1 MERNIYM
8 KLRGRE
14 MEYDDVRSIID
25 KRITELMNTSYISGL
40 VTRKVCDIRI
50 DELKI
55 IKAKIDRWE
64 EKFRI
69 K

>member
-1 MERNIYM
+1 
-8 KLRGRE
+8 